1 MSGGW
6 SARSVAGMAINEL
19 DQMKQGVRATWA
31 AGDYAAIAEKT
42 LWPIGEQIVRRIG
55 VAPGD
60 DVLDVACG
68 TGNAAIRAA
77 RAGGRVV
84 GVDLTPELFE
94 AGRRLAAA
102 AGVSV
107 EWVEGD
113 AEALPVDDASFD
125 VVVSVF
131 GCMFAP
137 RHRVT
142 AAELARVLR
151 PGGRLCVAAWAPDG
165 PMGEFFRTI
174 GAYLPPPPPFA
185 EPPLAWGDED
195 HVRELFAGTGVE
207 LAFAREQAQAPEFD
221 SVDEE
226 IEFTT
231 SKFGPLIMAR
241 RMLEPQGRWAA
252 LLDDMRRLIERRDGP
267 AEYLVIMGHR
277 MND

>member
-1 MSGGW
+1 MPGW
-6 SARSVAGMAINEL
+6 PGAPYRRRMAIDEL
-19 DQMKQGVRATWA
+19 DQMKRGVRATWA
-31 AGDYAAIAEKT
+31 AGDYAAVAEKT
-42 LWPIGEQIVRRIG
+42 LWPIGERIVRRIG
-55 VAPGD
+55 VAPGE

-137 RHRVT
+137 RHRLT

-151 PGGRLCVAAWAPDG
+151 PGGRLCIAAWAPDG
-165 PMGEFFRTI
+165 MMGDFFRTI

-207 LAFAREQAQAPEFD
+207 LEFAREQAEPPQFD
-221 SVDEE
+221 SADDE

-241 RMLEPQGRWAA
+241 RMLEPQGRWPA
-252 LLDDMRRLIERRDGP
+252 LLDDMRRLIERRDGA
-267 AEYLVIMGHR
+267 AEYLVILGR
-277 MND
+277 AG

>member
-1 MSGGW
+1 MPGEP
-6 SARSVAGMAINEL
+6 AAHTVADMAINEL

-31 AGDYAAIAEKT
+31 AGDYAAVAEKT
-42 LWPIGEQIVRRIG
+42 LWPIGERIVRRVG
-55 VAPGD
+55 VAPGE

-102 AGVSV
+102 SGVSV

-151 PGGRLCVAAWAPDG
+151 PAGRLCIAAWAPDG
-165 PMGEFFRTI
+165 LMGEFFRTL
-174 GAYLPPPPPFA
+174 GAYFPPPPPFA

-207 LAFAREQAQAPEFD
+207 LAFAREQAEPPQFD
-221 SVDEE
+221 SADDE

-231 SKFGPLIMAR
+231 SNFGPLIMAR
-241 RMLEPQGRWAA
+241 RMLEPQGRWPA
-252 LLDDMRRLIERRDGP
+252 LLDDMRRLIERRAA
-267 AEYLVIMGHR
+267 AEYLVIMGR
-277 MND
+277 AG